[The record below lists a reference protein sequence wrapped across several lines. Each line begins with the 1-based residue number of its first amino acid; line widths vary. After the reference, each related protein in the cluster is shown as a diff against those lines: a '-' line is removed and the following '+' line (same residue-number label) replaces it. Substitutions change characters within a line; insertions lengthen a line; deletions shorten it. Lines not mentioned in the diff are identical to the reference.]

1 MTNLQMSIMEAMKD
15 DLISSNEA
23 ASMFNIV
30 TEGSE
35 MFLADEYKKIL
46 YDNYKKVVADRIA
59 DIDRFFKNLDNEYKE
74 AIRVCKKYPNDDPYD
89 HDIYM
94 TKPTSTKIMFKT
106 AMDIKDQLI
115 NCECD
120 ELDDTIKCYINAY
133 KGTGKD
139 MITDGVYLGT
149 SIFGGGVKFKHAM
162 EIQLFANHGYD
173 KVVVSRPI
181 YTYLFSNVDMSLQA
195 FYSEI
200 QDEADCKYPDPQ
212 YYAMLLKCIKESK
225 IVDKLKY
232 AYMLPL
238 NLK

>member
-1 MTNLQMSIMEAMKD
+1 MTNLQMSIMEAVKD
-15 DLISSNEA
+15 DLISSYEA
-23 ASMFNIV
+23 SSMFNMV

-35 MFLADEYKKIL
+35 TFLPDEYKKIL
-46 YDNYKKVVADRIA
+46 YDNYKKVVDDRLA
-59 DIDRFFKNLDNEYKE
+59 DIDRFFKNLDREYKR
-74 AIRVCKKYPNDDPYD
+74 AISICKKYPNDDPYD
-89 HDIYM
+89 HEVYM

-115 NCECD
+115 NYECD
-120 ELDDTIKCYINAY
+120 ELNDTIKCYLNAY
-133 KGTGKD
+133 KGHD
-139 MITDGVYLGT
+139 MITEGIYLGT
-149 SIFGGGVKFKHAM
+149 SIFGGGVKFKHGM
-162 EIQLFANHGYD
+162 EIPLFANQGFD
-173 KVVVSRPI
+173 KVVVSRSI
-181 YTYLFSNVDMSLQA
+181 YTYISSNVDMTLQA

>member
-1 MTNLQMSIMEAMKD
+1 MTNLQMSIMEAVKD
-15 DLISSNEA
+15 DLISSYEA
-23 ASMFNIV
+23 SSMFNMV

-35 MFLADEYKKIL
+35 TFLPDEYKKIL
-46 YDNYKKVVADRIA
+46 YDNYKKVVADRLA
-59 DIDRFFKNLDNEYKE
+59 DIDRFFKNLDREYKR
-74 AIRVCKKYPNDDPYD
+74 AISICKKYPNDDPYD
-89 HDIYM
+89 HEVYM

-120 ELDDTIKCYINAY
+120 ELNDTIKCYLNAY
-133 KGTGKD
+133 KGKD
-139 MITDGVYLGT
+139 MITEGIYLGT

-162 EIQLFANHGYD
+162 EIPLFANQGFD
-173 KVVVSRPI
+173 KVVVSRSI
-181 YTYLFSNVDMSLQA
+181 YTYISSNVDMTLQA